1 LGLISAVM
9 TTYWGPGAAGS
20 GVAELVGYLNG
31 VNYPDFISLPT
42 FVTKV
47 VGVTLAVAGKLCVGK
62 EGPLAHIGGII
73 GAFTLYLPG
82 MDHFRNDDQKRVYVA
97 AGASAG
103 VAVAFGAPI
112 GGALFCYELSKPN
125 TFWKFMMIW
134 KVFLTTSVATF
145 TLASWS
151 GIMAGQYSNWSGASV
166 KFGRISGDQ
175 AVDVRALVP
184 AAILLGALG
193 GALGAGFICINFRVN
208 GRRKNICKSKRSK
221 VLEAMAFCF
230 VTASVFFWMPA
241 LFQSGAEAC
250 LSRAKPQLHNRDTTC
265 KKGHLQKNPTAV
277 LSKEACNDLCLNFPP
292 VAACQ
297 YFTYAEHDG
306 TTPNC
311 FLYNATGPGG
321 PPNCS
326 EAYKAGTSIYKAGGG
341 DLTLGDT

>member
-1 LGLISAVM
+1 M

-82 MDHFRNDDQKRVYVA
+82 MDHFRNDDQKRIYVA

-145 TLASWS
+145 TLATW
-151 GIMAGQYSNWSGASV
+151 GRIKAGQYSNWSGASV
-166 KFGRISGDQ
+166 KFGKISGDQ
-175 AVDVRALVP
+175 NVDVKTLLP
-184 AAILLGALG
+184 AAIVLGLVG

-208 GRRKNICKSKRSK
+208 GRRKNVCKSKASK
-221 VLEAMAFCF
+221 VVEAMAFCF

-241 LFQSGAEAC
+241 LFQTVDEAC
-250 LSRAKPQLHNRDTTC
+250 LSRASPQVHNADTYCKSAGLQQKPAPVSSI
-265 KKGHLQKNPTAV
+265 GM
-277 LSKEACNDLCLNFPP
+277 CNDLCLN
-292 VAACQ
+292 
-297 YFTYAEHDG
+297 YAPINTCKFFSYMEHDG
-306 TTPNC
+306 KTVNC
-311 FLYNATGPGG
+311 YLF
-321 PPNCS
+321 
-326 EAYKAGTSIYKAGGG
+326 K
-341 DLTLGDT
+341 

>member
-1 LGLISAVM
+1 M

-82 MDHFRNDDQKRVYVA
+82 MDHFRNDDQKRIYIA

-151 GIMAGQYSNWSGASV
+151 GILAGKYTNWSGASV
-166 KFGRISGDQ
+166 
-175 AVDVRALVP
+175 
-184 AAILLGALG
+184 
-193 GALGAGFICINFRVN
+193 
-208 GRRKNICKSKRSK
+208 
-221 VLEAMAFCF
+221 
-230 VTASVFFWMPA
+230 
-241 LFQSGAEAC
+241 
-250 LSRAKPQLHNRDTTC
+250 
-265 KKGHLQKNPTAV
+265 
-277 LSKEACNDLCLNFPP
+277 
-292 VAACQ
+292 
-297 YFTYAEHDG
+297 
-306 TTPNC
+306 
-311 FLYNATGPGG
+311 
-321 PPNCS
+321 
-326 EAYKAGTSIYKAGGG
+326 
-341 DLTLGDT
+341 